1 MSSRRT
7 SNGLPMTLAI
17 GFLLLA
23 AGGVAF
29 YYIRQNQKRLLL
41 SVAAKQLPSAAA
53 KQLPSWVPNV

>member
-1 MSSRRT
+1 MASRRT
-7 SNGLPMTLAI
+7 SNGLPMLLSA

-41 SVAAKQLPSAAA
+41 SVAAKQLPSAVS
-53 KQLPSWVPNV
+53 KQLP

>member
-7 SNGLPMTLAI
+7 SNGLPMLLSA

-23 AGGVAF
+23 AGGIAF

-41 SVAAKQLPSAAA
+41 SVASQQLPSAVAKQLP
-53 KQLPSWVPNV
+53 

>member
-1 MSSRRT
+1 MASRRT
-7 SNGLPMTLAI
+7 SNGLPMLLSA

-23 AGGVAF
+23 AGGIAF

-53 KQLPSWVPNV
+53 KQLPSWVPDV